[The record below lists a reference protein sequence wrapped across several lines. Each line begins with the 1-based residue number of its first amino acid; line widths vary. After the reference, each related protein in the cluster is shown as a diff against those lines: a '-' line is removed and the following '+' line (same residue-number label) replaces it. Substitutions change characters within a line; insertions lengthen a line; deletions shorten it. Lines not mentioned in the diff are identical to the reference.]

1 MPYSKSSVTDHGRGK
16 NLTGFE
22 YAHQHSSTPAE
33 VPTAADLRL
42 GELAV
47 NSADAALYCKA
58 ADGTVKAI
66 AAGVAHSGRKVI
78 YVSKGDAATD
88 TRASLSKYDRNVP
101 FATLQAAATASA
113 SGDTILLEPGTHA
126 VTGQRVLLPNGV
138 SLVGIAG
145 AVVTGAGGGVG
156 WTAHGLLAVRGSSEI
171 RNISFVAT
179 SDDFG
184 ASIYVLGDAIAGNL
198 GGDVV
203 FSDLKL
209 RGGID
214 GFIETHLVG
223 AVFIQN
229 CDVATRWDCLITS
242 SAAGASAKTYI
253 SNSRFECL
261 ALTNLVSRCVYV
273 AGGEVRL
280 DSSFL
285 ISRVSAAEQPNRTL
299 MVSNED
305 GGTPSV
311 FLTNCTVVADD
322 TKSTTSAVFIETGGL
337 VSLERSK
344 LISTAASG
352 KSVDSNAAVNVAVLS
367 VFSNKAVG
375 ANVTQLVGTV
385 TVSTNVA

>member
-1 MPYSKSSVTDHGRGK
+1 MAWQDSDTTGGK
-16 NLTGFE
+16 VRLK
-22 YAHQHSSTPAE
+22 HSQVAAE
-33 VPTAADLRL
+33 TIGADGLVPGEIALNAAD
-42 GELAV
+42 G
-47 NSADAALYCKA
+47 NILYKA

-66 AAGVAHSGRKVI
+66 AAGAAHSGRKVI

-126 VTGQRVLLPNGV
+126 VTGQRVVLPNGV

-156 WTAHGLLAVRGSSEI
+156 WTAHGLLAVRGGSEV

-184 ASIYVLGDAIAGNL
+184 ASVYVLGDALTGNL

-214 GFIETHLVG
+214 GFIESHLVG
-223 AVFIQN
+223 TVFIQN

-242 SAAGASAKTYI
+242 AAAGASAKTYI

-261 ALTNLVSRCVYV
+261 ALTNLVSRCIYV

-322 TKSTTSAVFIETGGL
+322 TKSTTSAVFVETGGL

-344 LISTAASG
+344 LVSTAASG

-385 TVSTNVA
+385 TVSTDVA

>member
-1 MPYSKSSVTDHGRGK
+1 MAWQDSDTTGGK
-16 NLTGFE
+16 VRLK
-22 YAHQHSSTPAE
+22 HSQVAAE
-33 VPTAADLRL
+33 TIGADGLVPGEIALNAAD
-42 GELAV
+42 G
-47 NSADAALYCKA
+47 NILYKA

-66 AAGVAHSGRKVI
+66 AAGAAHSGRKVI

-88 TRASLSKYDRNVP
+88 TRESLSKYDRNVP
-101 FATLQAAATASA
+101 FATLQAAATASE

-126 VTGQRVLLPNGV
+126 VTGQRVVLPNGV

-156 WTAHGLLAVRGSSEI
+156 WTAHGLLAVRGGSEV

-184 ASIYVLGDAIAGNL
+184 ASVYVLGDALTGNL

-214 GFIETHLVG
+214 GFIESHLVG
-223 AVFIQN
+223 TVFIQN

-242 SAAGASAKTYI
+242 AAAGASAKTYI

-261 ALTNLVSRCVYV
+261 ALTNLVSRCIYV

-322 TKSTTSAVFIETGGL
+322 TKSTTSAVFVETGGL

-344 LISTAASG
+344 LVSTAASG

-385 TVSTNVA
+385 TVSTDVA